1 MHIGQAFDLV
11 SRYDS
16 LRKRRL
22 SLEMMVWC
30 IVGMALPP
38 SSDSK
43 SSGQPS
49 SGRIPELMP
58 DLES

>member
-30 IVGMALPP
+30 IVGPLHQIVNRL
-38 SSDSK
+38 DSHRRAA
-43 SSGQPS
+43 S
-49 SGRIPELMP
+49 RN
-58 DLES
+58 

>member
-30 IVGMALPP
+30 IVDMALPP
-38 SSDSK
+38 FI
-43 SSGQPS
+43 
-49 SGRIPELMP
+49 R
-58 DLES
+58 